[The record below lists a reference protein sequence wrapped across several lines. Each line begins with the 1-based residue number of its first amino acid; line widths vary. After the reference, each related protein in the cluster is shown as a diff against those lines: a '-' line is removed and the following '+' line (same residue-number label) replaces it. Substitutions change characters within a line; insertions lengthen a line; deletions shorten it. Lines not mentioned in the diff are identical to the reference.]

1 MEGNGQ
7 PAAKAAQNV
16 RVVRG
21 VVIGCGSLI
30 GLFIGLIAIIAAIGS
45 NGPDTLKSASS
56 DISKIESS
64 GPNQAITLD
73 MKQAWD
79 DKGYLAAAASE
90 LHRIGKAIKRQVPG
104 VDKNAQWLQ
113 VQITVPTT
121 DRLGN
126 EGRARI
132 LSMRFPMADL
142 KAANYDNLDSFSFLN
157 LADEARVTGHVGDT
171 IATKYCADKTY
182 GDASREFCARL
193 N

>member
-7 PAAKAAQNV
+7 PGAKAAQNL

-21 VVIGCGSLI
+21 VAIGCGSLI
-30 GLFIGLIAIIAAIGS
+30 GLLIVAIVFFALIGS
-45 NGPDTLKSASS
+45 GEPQTLKATSS
-56 DISKIESS
+56 NIGKIESS
-64 GPNQAITLD
+64 GPNQWITLD
-73 MKQAWD
+73 LGESWGEKH
-79 DKGYLAAAASE
+79 YLASAAME
-90 LHRIGKAIKRQVPG
+90 LHNIGKAIKRQVPG

-132 LSMRFPMADL
+132 LSMRFAMADL

-157 LADEARVTGHVGDT
+157 LADEVRVSSHIGDK
-171 IATKYCADKTY
+171 IATDYC
-182 GDASREFCARL
+182 GDDSYRTFSNVFCARL